1 MNRIGNCSVSL
12 NKIGFEPCGARSG
25 ERRVRWALEA
35 TQEGGGNCSLGNV
48 CATGERS
55 IRAHHHPRVEAERS
69 GRLSPVPRT
78 GSASGVWKD
87 WEGMG
92 TQVIKKDEGRGG
104 LLAAFKTGRCW
115 PRRHPGAAG
124 EEGRDPTGSAQ
135 VTCVSR
141 LPARLHFRRLG
152 VTTGYPGT
160 RRVTSSSRARAAVRL
175 APPLECRGWGSGGL
189 RRRGAAW
196 GLGRSEKGL
205 FWIL

>member
-1 MNRIGNCSVSL
+1 MLFRDTITQNLVLSVRILGEEGRWPGVTASGNEQNRKLFCLLI

-87 WEGMG
+87 
-92 TQVIKKDEGRGG
+92 
-104 LLAAFKTGRCW
+104 
-115 PRRHPGAAG
+115 
-124 EEGRDPTGSAQ
+124 
-135 VTCVSR
+135 
-141 LPARLHFRRLG
+141 
-152 VTTGYPGT
+152 
-160 RRVTSSSRARAAVRL
+160 
-175 APPLECRGWGSGGL
+175 
-189 RRRGAAW
+189 
-196 GLGRSEKGL
+196 
-205 FWIL
+205 